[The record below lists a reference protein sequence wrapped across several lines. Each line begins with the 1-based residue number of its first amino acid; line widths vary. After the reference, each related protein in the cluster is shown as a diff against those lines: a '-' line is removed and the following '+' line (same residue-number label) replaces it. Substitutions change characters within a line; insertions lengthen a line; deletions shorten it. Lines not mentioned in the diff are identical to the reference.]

1 MNHSGGTSAK
11 AFSPFN
17 KYGERFTMTPA
28 DPILLSDEQI
38 RQYIANGYVQIE
50 TDVPAHIPATIARKL
65 DELVAAGWRLWEERA
80 HLGDLEAIRARSR
93 VTEAK
98 ALLDPTGLG
107 GFTVLE
113 WVCP

>member
-1 MNHSGGTSAK
+1 MNHPGGTSAK

-50 TDVPAHIPATIARKL
+50 TDVPAHLHATIGRKL
-65 DELVAAGWRLWEERA
+65 DEMVAEGPN
-80 HLGDLEAIRARSR
+80 LGNNVLPR
-93 VTEAK
+93 VPEFRHILNSPQVRG
-98 ALLDPTGLG
+98 ALSSLLG
-107 GFTVLE
+107 PDYVE
-113 WVCP
+113 H